1 MSNPRLRDNR
11 CFLGRNMAGTDP
23 MMSSSRKP
31 TGMKGKVHDLA
42 ATLQT
47 QNEELAIEK
56 GHVSTIRNGG
66 SGPTSALHSQ
76 VADIQRFFQ
85 ADVQRMYEDFKVH
98 QKVQES
104 ENVRLQQQVT
114 QLKGEKTS
122 IHQQIV
128 ALQRRI
134 EEIEEEMGGV

>member
-1 MSNPRLRDNR
+1 
-11 CFLGRNMAGTDP
+11 
-23 MMSSSRKP
+23 
-31 TGMKGKVHDLA
+31 
-42 ATLQT
+42 
-47 QNEELAIEK
+47 
-56 GHVSTIRNGG
+56 
-66 SGPTSALHSQ
+66 
-76 VADIQRFFQ
+76 
-85 ADVQRMYEDFKVH
+85 MYEDFKVH